1 LRHNGEVRRRFLVAV
16 AIFALAPAAQAAAPP
31 LPTRLASA
39 LAVPQ
44 VSPSSSG
51 AIAIDLRTYGVV
63 FERNADTPLV
73 PASNE
78 KLAVSFAA
86 LRELGPY
93 YRFRTEVI
101 GRGFQDGP
109 QWVGDVVLKGY
120 GDPALSSRGLADL
133 AAQLRAAGIQRVTG
147 RVLGDESWFDSRR
160 TVAGWKPGYYLFESP
175 PLSALVVDG
184 DWHHGRLAREPAL
197 AAATRFAEVLHA
209 QGVATGGAGTG
220 RATTADLTL
229 ATVYSDPLPAVLAT
243 MDRESDNFY
252 AEQILKAL
260 GAEAG
265 TAGTSA
271 AGAAVV
277 MQSLRDAGIPVAGVR
292 VVDGS
297 GLSRSDRITARALA
311 AILVAAWVDPDV
323 HDPLWGALAIA
334 GVNGTL
340 DRRLTTAPARGAV
353 RAKTGT
359 TAVASALSGY
369 VADRYVFAVV
379 QNGRPVATYWARTAQ
394 DRFAQAL
401 ARAAAAP

>member
-1 LRHNGEVRRRFLVAV
+1 MRRRLIAVAV
-16 AIFALAPAAQAAAPP
+16 AVFAAVPAAQAAAPT
-31 LPTRLASA
+31 LPARLATA

-44 VSPSSSG
+44 VAPASSG
-51 AIAIDLRTYGVV
+51 AIAVDLRTFGIV
-63 FERNADTPLV
+63 FERNADTALV

-78 KLAVSFAA
+78 KLTVTFAA

-101 GRGFQDGP
+101 GRGYQDGP
-109 QWVGDVVLKGY
+109 VWVGDLVLKGY
-120 GDPALSSRGLADL
+120 GDPTLSSQGLTRL
-133 AAQLRAAGIQRVTG
+133 AAQLREAGIRRVTG
-147 RVLGDESWFDSRR
+147 RVLGDESWFDARR
-160 TVAGWKPGYYLFESP
+160 TVAGWRPGYYIFESA

-184 DWHHGRLAREPAL
+184 DWYRGRMAREPAL

-209 QGVATGGAGTG
+209 RGLQTGTASTG
-220 RATTADLTL
+220 RASADDFAL

-243 MDRESDNFY
+243 MDRESDNFI
-252 AEQILKAL
+252 AELMLKTL

-265 TAGTSA
+265 DAGTSA

-277 MQSLRDAGIPVAGVR
+277 TRALREAEIPLRGVR
-292 VVDGS
+292 IVDGS
-297 GLSRSDRITARALA
+297 GLSRSDRITPRALA
-311 AILVAAWVDPDV
+311 AILVASWVDPDLR
-323 HDPLWGALAIA
+323 DPVWSALAVA

-369 VADRYVFAVV
+369 VRDRYVFAVV
-379 QNGRPVATYWARTAQ
+379 QNGRPVATYWARAAQ

-401 ARAAAAP
+401 ARAAATTP

>member
-1 LRHNGEVRRRFLVAV
+1 MRRRLIAVAV
-16 AIFALAPAAQAAAPP
+16 AVFAAVPAAQAAAPT
-31 LPTRLASA
+31 LPARLATA

-44 VSPSSSG
+44 VAPASSG
-51 AIAIDLRTYGVV
+51 AIAVDLRTFGIV
-63 FERNADTPLV
+63 FERNADTALV

-78 KLAVSFAA
+78 KLTVTFAA

-101 GRGFQDGP
+101 GRGYQDGP
-109 QWVGDVVLKGY
+109 EWVGDLVLKGY
-120 GDPALSSRGLADL
+120 GDPTLSSQGLTRL
-133 AAQLRAAGIQRVTG
+133 ASQLREAGIRRVTG
-147 RVLGDESWFDSRR
+147 RVLGDESWFDARR
-160 TVAGWKPGYYLFESP
+160 TVAGWRPGYYIFESA

-184 DWHHGRLAREPAL
+184 DWYRGRMAREPAL

-209 QGVATGGAGTG
+209 RGLQTGTASTG
-220 RATTADLTL
+220 RASADDFAL

-243 MDRESDNFY
+243 MDRESDNFI
-252 AEQILKAL
+252 AELMLKTL

-265 TAGTSA
+265 DAGTSA

-277 MQSLRDAGIPVAGVR
+277 TRALREAEIPLRGVR
-292 VVDGS
+292 IVDGS
-297 GLSRSDRITARALA
+297 GLSRSDRITPRALA
-311 AILVAAWVDPDV
+311 AILVASWVDPDLR
-323 HDPLWGALAIA
+323 DPVWSALAVA

-369 VADRYVFAVV
+369 VRDRYVFAVV
-379 QNGRPVATYWARTAQ
+379 QNGRPVATYWARAAQ

-401 ARAAAAP
+401 ARAAATTP

>member
-1 LRHNGEVRRRFLVAV
+1 MRRRLIAVAV
-16 AIFALAPAAQAAAPP
+16 AVFAAVPAAQAAAPT
-31 LPTRLASA
+31 LPARLATA

-44 VSPSSSG
+44 VAPASSG
-51 AIAIDLRTYGVV
+51 AIAVDLRTFGIV
-63 FERNADTPLV
+63 FERNADTALV

-78 KLAVSFAA
+78 KLTVTFAA

-101 GRGFQDGP
+101 GRGYQDGP
-109 QWVGDVVLKGY
+109 VWVGDLVLKGY
-120 GDPALSSRGLADL
+120 GDPTLSSQGLTRL
-133 AAQLRAAGIQRVTG
+133 ASQLREAGIRRVTG
-147 RVLGDESWFDSRR
+147 RVLGDESWFDARR
-160 TVAGWKPGYYLFESP
+160 TVAGWRPGYYIFESA

-184 DWHHGRLAREPAL
+184 DWYRGRMAREPAL

-209 QGVATGGAGTG
+209 RGLQTGTASTG
-220 RATTADLTL
+220 RASADDFAL

-243 MDRESDNFY
+243 MDRESDNFI
-252 AEQILKAL
+252 AELMLKTL

-265 TAGTSA
+265 DAGTSA

-277 MQSLRDAGIPVAGVR
+277 TRALREAEIPLRGVR
-292 VVDGS
+292 IVDGS
-297 GLSRSDRITARALA
+297 GLSRSDRITPRALA
-311 AILVAAWVDPDV
+311 AILVASWVDPDLR
-323 HDPLWGALAIA
+323 DPVWSALAVA

-369 VADRYVFAVV
+369 VRDRYVFAVV
-379 QNGRPVATYWARTAQ
+379 QNGRPVATYWARAAQ

-401 ARAAAAP
+401 ARAAATTP